1 MKKIKLGLL
10 LGIMSL
16 GSFLSATSIEN
27 FEDFGKASDCAQYW
41 RTAVMELAESNGDDP
56 NTDMVN
62 GTMTYLELY
71 MIAYTECVNN

>member
-1 MKKIKLGLL
+1 MFLT
-10 LGIMSL
+10 
-16 GSFLSATSIEN
+16 SFLGATSNVN

-41 RTAVMELAESNGDDP
+41 RTAVMDLAESNGDDP